1 VGNLSSLARRAI
13 ANALLFT
20 ASVLSGY
27 VMMEYA
33 LFRVMLPVAPID
45 IQSRLPAVAEI
56 LTQTSK
62 SAYLP
67 RDYIALLGD
76 SYAEGYGD
84 WLQEVGSKR
93 KGPFHSADIIHQQT
107 GRDVVSFG
115 IGGAGSAEA
124 MVKQPALIF
133 PSSSCSIFPAIE
145 PPRQMFVYFYE
156 GNDIEDNLKFLG
168 KVSRRYGRTDP
179 EAIDRFLDADYAGA
193 PLLRCHAQL
202 AETAFKQVEFL
213 SQIYITGYSISY
225 CGTLVE
231 SRNHI
236 VVGDRTIETP
246 ALQGAAPHLP
256 DDSIRLGMD
265 VFAHSLAWLHRRL
278 PSVPITVVYVPS
290 PLAVY
295 RHADDMISFCSV
307 SGGGPAPKAIVER
320 HHDAMRDMIAR
331 ISVGQRIEFVD
342 ATPALRAAARTSV
355 IHGPH
360 DWDHLNK
367 TGYEA
372 LGTLVASHFQDS
384 PEDGSTT
391 TSLNSSSHALAM
403 SDHERHTQTPSASAA
418 YDNR

>member
-45 IQSRLPAVAEI
+45 IQSRFPAVAEI

-156 GNDIEDNLKFLG
+156 GNDIEDWIYGQPPSKTVFVRFTG
-168 KVSRRYGRTDP
+168 SR
-179 EAIDRFLDADYAGA
+179 
-193 PLLRCHAQL
+193 
-202 AETAFKQVEFL
+202 V
-213 SQIYITGYSISY
+213 
-225 CGTLVE
+225 
-231 SRNHI
+231 
-236 VVGDRTIETP
+236 
-246 ALQGAAPHLP
+246 
-256 DDSIRLGMD
+256 
-265 VFAHSLAWLHRRL
+265 
-278 PSVPITVVYVPS
+278 
-290 PLAVY
+290 
-295 RHADDMISFCSV
+295 
-307 SGGGPAPKAIVER
+307 
-320 HHDAMRDMIAR
+320 
-331 ISVGQRIEFVD
+331 
-342 ATPALRAAARTSV
+342 TSV
-355 IHGPH
+355 KQFP
-360 DWDHLNK
+360 
-367 TGYEA
+367 
-372 LGTLVASHFQDS
+372 Q
-384 PEDGSTT
+384 
-391 TSLNSSSHALAM
+391 
-403 SDHERHTQTPSASAA
+403 
-418 YDNR
+418 